1 MDWSVLFIGPPGA
14 GKTGAIAAVS
24 DIEVVRTEAASS
36 ERLAPGKSHTTVAMD
51 VGAVSLG
58 DGERLRLVGAPGQ
71 PRFDFMWD
79 ILLPSAAGIVVL
91 VDRSRPDPAADLA
104 YYVGQARSRGGAVRK
119 PMIKM
124 ARRYATNSTVGMHL
138 SCWDIT
144 ETESANRGLQACIR
158 YYKSLGADA
167 GDFLVGDVTDR
178 DAGWAIRPE
187 NYGWDKGH
195 YYSWD
200 DKYFDQFLALVK
212 AVTEGVGKPM
222 ILWQIP
228 LGNENMVGR

>member
-79 ILLPSAAGIVVL
+79 ILLPSAAGIVVM

-119 PMIKM
+119 PMVIGV
-124 ARRYATNSTVGMHL
+124 THT
-138 SCWDIT
+138 DIAGPACT
-144 ETESANRGLQACIR
+144 LMQRAAWSGDCRCSECRPPVLEIDGRDPRDVRILLLTLTAQLEMANRLPSRHAQTR
-158 YYKSLGADA
+158 
-167 GDFLVGDVTDR
+167 
-178 DAGWAIRPE
+178 
-187 NYGWDKGH
+187 
-195 YYSWD
+195 
-200 DKYFDQFLALVK
+200 
-212 AVTEGVGKPM
+212 
-222 ILWQIP
+222 
-228 LGNENMVGR
+228 